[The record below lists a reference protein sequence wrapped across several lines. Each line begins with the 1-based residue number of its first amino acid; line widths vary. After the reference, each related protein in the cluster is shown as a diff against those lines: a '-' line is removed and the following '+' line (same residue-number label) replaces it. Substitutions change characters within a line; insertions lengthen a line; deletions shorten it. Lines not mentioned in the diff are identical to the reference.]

1 MSSRIVTKVKSGRG
15 RRLLAWLAVLA
26 WAGLIFFVSAQPK
39 ETFQR
44 LGFTGQALSV
54 GGHLIV
60 YFVLMILLVL
70 AQRASTKLSNK
81 QVYLVAFLIVAIYGL
96 SDEYHQSF
104 VPGRTPTL
112 VDWIVDLVG
121 AGLALLVLL
130 RWERRLESPRHRL
143 HDR

>member
-1 MSSRIVTKVKSGRG
+1 MSSRIPTRLQSGRG
-15 RRLLAWLAVLA
+15 RSVVAWLLVIA
-26 WAGLIFFVSAQPK
+26 WAGLIFFVSDQPK

-44 LGFTGQALSV
+44 LGFTGQVLSV

-70 AQRASTKLSNK
+70 ALRASTKLSTK
-81 QVYLVAFLIVAIYGL
+81 QVYLLAFLIVAIYGL

-112 VDWIVDLVG
+112 VDWVVDLIG
-121 AGLALLVLL
+121 AALALLVLL
-130 RWERRLESPRHRL
+130 RWDRRQGSQLANR
-143 HDR
+143 

>member
-1 MSSRIVTKVKSGRG
+1 MMRSGRG
-15 RRLLAWLAVLA
+15 RRLLAWLPPLV
-26 WAGLIFFVSAQPK
+26 WAGLIFFISNQPK
-39 ETFQR
+39 ETFQK

-70 AQRASTKLSNK
+70 ALRASTNLSNK

-112 VDWIVDLVG
+112 EDWLVDLIG
-121 AGLALLVLL
+121 AGLAMLVLL
-130 RWERRLESPRHRL
+130 RWDHRQNIAKEK
-143 HDR
+143 

>member
-1 MSSRIVTKVKSGRG
+1 MSSRIPTKAKSGRG
-15 RRLLAWLAVLA
+15 RRFLAWLPALA

-39 ETFQR
+39 VTFQR

-70 AQRASTKLSNK
+70 ALRASTNLSNK
-81 QVYLVAFLIVAIYGL
+81 QVYLVAFFIVAIYGL

-112 VDWIVDLVG
+112 VDWIVDLSG
-121 AGLALLVLL
+121 AVLALVVLL
-130 RWERRLESPRHRL
+130 RWDHRQNIAKEK
-143 HDR
+143 

>member
-1 MSSRIVTKVKSGRG
+1 MSTRIPTEGKACRD
-15 RRLLAWLAVLA
+15 RRFLAWLPVLA
-26 WAGLIFFVSAQPK
+26 WAGLIFFISAQPK

-44 LGFTGQALSV
+44 LGFTGLALSV

-60 YFVLMILLVL
+60 YFILMILLVL
-70 AQRASTKLSNK
+70 ALRASTKLSNK

-112 VDWIVDLVG
+112 VDWLVDLIG

-130 RWERRLESPRHRL
+130 RWDRHL
-143 HDR
+143 ASS

>member
-1 MSSRIVTKVKSGRG
+1 VI
-15 RRLLAWLAVLA
+15 AWLLVIA

-54 GGHLIV
+54 GGHLFV

-70 AQRASTKLSNK
+70 ALRASIKLSNK
-81 QVYLVAFLIVAIYGL
+81 QIYLLAFLIVAIYGL

-112 VDWIVDLVG
+112 VDWFVDLIG

-130 RWERRLESPRHRL
+130 RRDRHL
-143 HDR
+143 ASS

>member
-1 MSSRIVTKVKSGRG
+1 MKSGRG
-15 RRLLAWLAVLA
+15 RSVIAWLLVIA
-26 WAGLIFFVSAQPK
+26 WAGLIFLISGQPK

-70 AQRASTKLSNK
+70 ALRASTKLSNK
-81 QVYLVAFLIVAIYGL
+81 QAYLVAFLIVAIYGL

-112 VDWIVDLVG
+112 MDWLVDLIG

-130 RWERRLESPRHRL
+130 RWDRRQGSP
-143 HDR
+143 